1 VPFSGNI
8 RYQPIFSLE
17 NRVKEV
23 FLIAKTGVNPPLISS
38 YSYLYED
45 STEALRAAMTT
56 RSKDATLTFSKA
68 FALSEVDR
76 PLPAGTYR
84 VVVDE
89 EDIPG
94 LSFLA
99 LRRVATMLQVPALSA
114 PGRPIEMFLVNPDEL
129 AAALEADSVAA

>member
-1 VPFSGNI
+1 
-8 RYQPIFSLE
+8 
-17 NRVKEV
+17 
-23 FLIAKTGVNPPLISS
+23 
-38 YSYLYED
+38 
-45 STEALRAAMTT
+45 MTT
-56 RSKDATLTFSKA
+56 RSKEITLTFSKA

-99 LRRVATMLQVPALSA
+99 FRRIATMLHVPALSA
-114 PGRPIEMFLVNPDEL
+114 PAGGPNEMFLVNPDEL
-129 AAALEADSVAA
+129 AAAFEADHRAE

>member
-1 VPFSGNI
+1 
-8 RYQPIFSLE
+8 L
-17 NRVKEV
+17 
-23 FLIAKTGVNPPLISS
+23 A
-38 YSYLYED
+38 
-45 STEALRAAMTT
+45 T
-56 RSKDATLTFSKA
+56 RSKDTTLTFSKA

-99 LRRVATMLQVPALSA
+99 FRRVATMLHVPAMSA
-114 PGRPIEMFLVNPDEL
+114 PGGHKEIFVVNPDEL
-129 AAALEADSVAA
+129 AAALEADRRQHETQRPSNVMR

>member
-1 VPFSGNI
+1 M
-8 RYQPIFSLE
+8 
-17 NRVKEV
+17 
-23 FLIAKTGVNPPLISS
+23 A
-38 YSYLYED
+38 
-45 STEALRAAMTT
+45 T
-56 RSKDATLTFSKA
+56 RCKDTTLTFSKA

-99 LRRVATMLQVPALSA
+99 FRRVATMLQVPALSA

-129 AAALEADSVAA
+129 AAALEADRVAS